1 LSRGIIYDALAA
13 DYDGDSKL
21 DLFILYKT
29 KPDQTVYNGGFLWGD
44 RVKLSKYRQKNNQ
57 QKIHYFFYFR

>member
-1 LSRGIIYDALAA
+1 MFLFRGIIYDALAA

-29 KPDQTVYNGGFLWGD
+29 DPDQNVYNGGFLWGD
-44 RVKLSKYRQKNNQ
+44 RVKLSKYSRE
-57 QKIHYFFYFR
+57 FRGEKKLFLD